1 MISIPNPGAGTL
13 AAALQLRTDASQILG
28 IDVELVLGP
37 PVGIEGRAARQARE
51 DALAD
56 MVETGFLKPK
66 QVSRRADLTV
76 VLLEELD
83 ELEYAAGLV
92 DIDLGAVA

>member
-1 MISIPNPGAGTL
+1 
-13 AAALQLRTDASQILG
+13 
-28 IDVELVLGP
+28 
-37 PVGIEGRAARQARE
+37 
-51 DALAD
+51 